1 MSFDLDLKLND
12 FQEKKQIS
20 KKLELNESPDY
31 LMDNLFELNENRLA
45 FQTCEIS
52 YLYMYNNKK
61 RVKMVNGKEIDDE
74 EINGSLGGILVLIFY
89 SAIFSICFY
98 ASLIYTI
105 KGKLFFFSLFIF
117 CSVLLSS
124 MFNYKLFPFYLKKI
138 DIRRNFS
145 EYIEKMLNTQ
155 VKIETKNRTNIDY
168 KYIYDI
174 TGKINIPKNYKFIS
188 VKKFQIFI
196 DKDIKNIRAKCAFI
210 DRKKDLFKKIYI
222 KFSDQDKDD
231 KLKFAPIEYDNFN
244 NSKFDNQL
252 IVFALDNTN
261 FQIIINISYVLLVFQ
276 VLWIFAIYMILNN
289 YSACIDIYPAKY
301 LTKNP
306 AKIKKTE

>member
-1 MSFDLDLKLND
+1 
-12 FQEKKQIS
+12 
-20 KKLELNESPDY
+20 
-31 LMDNLFELNENRLA
+31 
-45 FQTCEIS
+45 
-52 YLYMYNNKK
+52 
-61 RVKMVNGKEIDDE
+61 
-74 EINGSLGGILVLIFY
+74 
-89 SAIFSICFY
+89 
-98 ASLIYTI
+98 
-105 KGKLFFFSLFIF
+105 
-117 CSVLLSS
+117 

-174 TGKINIPKNYKFIS
+174 TGKINIPKNHKFIS